1 MRDRNRVKQEKLA
14 RRRRRVR
21 RKISGTAERPR
32 LSVSRSL
39 KHVRAQ
45 LVDDAAQRTIIQV
58 SSTAAGLAL
67 SGDGSAKM
75 KRSEAVGRKL
85 AELAQEKGIKLVT
98 FDRGGRLYHGRIKA
112 VAEAARKGGLDF

>member
-75 KRSEAVGRKL
+75 KRSEAVGRRL

>member
-1 MRDRNRVKQEKLA
+1 MRDKNRVKQAKLA

-21 RKISGTAERPR
+21 RKAVGTAERPR
-32 LSVSRSL
+32 LSVNRSL

-45 LVDDAAQRTIIQV
+45 LVDDIGFRTLVQV
-58 SSTAAGLAL
+58 SSTAAGLDL
-67 SGDGSAKM
+67 SGDGSTKM

-85 AELAQEKGIKLVT
+85 AELAQEKGIKAVT
-98 FDRGGRLYHGRIKA
+98 FDRGGRLYHGRVKA

>member
-1 MRDRNRVKQEKLA
+1 MRDKNRVKQAKLA

-21 RKISGTAERPR
+21 RKTVGTAERPR
-32 LSVSRSL
+32 LSVNRSL

-45 LVDDAAQRTIIQV
+45 LVDDAGQRTLVQV
-58 SSTAAGLAL
+58 SSTSAGLDLA
-67 SGDGSAKM
+67 GEGSTKM

-85 AELAQEKGIKLVT
+85 AELAQEKGIKAVT
-98 FDRGGRLYHGRIKA
+98 FDRGGRLYHGRVKA